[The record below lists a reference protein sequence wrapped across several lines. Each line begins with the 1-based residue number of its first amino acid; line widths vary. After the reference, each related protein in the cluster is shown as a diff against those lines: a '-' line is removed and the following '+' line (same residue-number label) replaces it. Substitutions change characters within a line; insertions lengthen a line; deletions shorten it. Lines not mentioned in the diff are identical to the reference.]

1 MKSAPYKNRTGYGME
16 CSSTTLWAEQKLAVE
31 QKVPLM
37 PHRRFPHVF
46 LFISFVTHFIG
57 HLLAITPEKESHST
71 AINMACSLDMIYIAM
86 IENAATQTKKFVS
99 GKNYRLCRA
108 FVTMTYGAVFV

>member
-1 MKSAPYKNRTGYGME
+1 ME

-46 LFISFVTHFIG
+46 LFISFVTHFIS
-57 HLLAITPEKESHST
+57 HILAITPEKEPHST
-71 AINMACSLDMIYIAM
+71 TLNRVCTLGTIFKAL
-86 IENAATQTKKFVS
+86 IENAVTHTKKFVS
-99 GKNYRLCRA
+99 GKSRRLCSA
-108 FVTMTYGAVFV
+108 FITITYGAGLSV